1 VAFAGFPAEAFAFYE
16 GLEADNSKTYWTAH
30 KDVYDTCVRGPMGE
44 IAAELASVV
53 RAEPKVFRP
62 HRDVRFSKDKS
73 PYKTHQ
79 GAFFEVAGGVGYYL
93 HVDAEGLFTAAGFY
107 AHTREQTARFRAAV
121 DAPATGAELEKIVRT
136 LTRHGFTPGGDR
148 VRTRPR
154 GCPPD
159 HPRLELM
166 RHEALTAGRRHA
178 AGPELE
184 GRASY
189 DLVRADWRRLRP
201 LVDWVE
207 ANVGPFEAE

>member
-1 VAFAGFPAEAFAFYE
+1 MS
-16 GLEADNSKTYWTAH
+16 DWTRKT
-30 KDVYDTCVRGPMGE
+30 
-44 IAAELASVV
+44 AAELADALAAGETTSVELTQAHLDRIAAV
-53 RAEPKVFRP
+53 DG
-62 HRDVRFSKDKS
+62 DV
-73 PYKTHQ
+73 H
-79 GAFFEVAGGVGYYL
+79 AFL
-93 HVDAEGLFTAAGFY
+93 HIDAEGLFTAAGFY

-121 DAPATGAELEKIVRT
+121 DAPATGIELEKIVRT

-189 DLVRADWRRLRP
+189 DLVRTDWRRLRP